1 MKTPTYT
8 VNAAVEILHRNPRL
22 ILKALRH
29 VPPDEVQGKRKLW
42 KMKTIEDAIDRL
54 PSTIEAKAAAHRNSG
69 FYHEQRYEKDDWDD
83 ISNIVDMWR
92 DDRFEQAQEEFD
104 EEFEAVAKLPLAARR
119 AKAKSLGP
127 KLQSKHELFTALG
140 REIGTDWEHT
150 GWRADAILD
159 LERRRIKAACQWTK
173 TEFSKNFVTTTW
185 WKENLPPD
193 SDDLMRRGG
202 D

>member
-22 ILKALRH
+22 IRKALRD
-29 VPPDEVQGKRKLW
+29 VPPEEVAGNQKRW

-69 FYHEQRYEKDDWDD
+69 YYHEQRHEKDDWENID
-83 ISNIVDMWR
+83 NIVDMWR
-92 DDRFEQAQEEFD
+92 DDRFDDAQREFND
-104 EEFEAVAKLPLAARR
+104 EFEAVTKLPLAARR
-119 AKAKSLGP
+119 AAAKRLAA
-127 KLQSKHELFTALG
+127 KIKSKHELFTLMG
-140 REIGTDWEHT
+140 KEIGTDDMVT

-159 LERRRIKAACQWTK
+159 LERRRIKAACQWTAS
-173 TEFSKNFVTTTW
+173 EFRKNFDGPW

-193 SDDLMRRGG
+193 HDD
-202 D
+202 